1 MSLFIPVRRRGRA
14 AASLVCCALG
24 VSLVAGAGVAGGQ
37 PSESRCTVAAGG
49 PDRLLPPVDA
59 VVSAAF
65 SLPDGPYGRGNRGL
79 EYETVE
85 GQPVRA
91 AAAGTVSFAGVIAGE
106 RYVSVRHRAD
116 LVTSYSYLGT
126 IEVAVGEA
134 VARGQH
140 LGTASQRF
148 QLGVRRS
155 GTYVD
160 PAPLLGSERL
170 RPRLV
175 AVGEVPLTC
184 SSAQGMRATAV
195 LVR

>member
-1 MSLFIPVRRRGRA
+1 M
-14 AASLVCCALG
+14 CCALC
-24 VSLVAGAGVAGGQ
+24 VSLVAVGGVAGGQ
-37 PSESRCTVAAGG
+37 PSVPRCTVPAGG
-49 PDRLLPPVDA
+49 PGRLLPPVDA
-59 VVSAAF
+59 VVSAGF
-65 SLPDGPYGRGNRGL
+65 SLPSGPYGPGNRGL

-106 RYVSVRHRAD
+106 RYVSVRHGAE

-126 IEVAVGEA
+126 IEVAIGDA
-134 VARGQH
+134 VTRGQH
-140 LGTASQRF
+140 LGTASRRF

-160 PAPLLGSERL
+160 PAPLLGSGRL

-175 AVGEVPLTC
+175 AVGKVPPTC
-184 SSAQGMRATAV
+184 SGAEGMRATAAP
-195 LVR
+195 VR